1 MKKWILRRP
10 QMVSGLSDPS
20 FGSGVALQI
29 LIALMIY
36 IAFNKASLVV
46 VIPWIVWLVRSIT
59 LDASITTTDV
69 MESMNAS
76 QGLILFSL
84 FFTVVLIVFT
94 LIYLRR
100 IEKRPLSAAGIS
112 RRHALPRYL
121 AGFGVGAVVL
131 AACYIW
137 PLLQAG
143 ITYESF
149 TVFVPIYLAA
159 FIIQSASEELLF
171 RGMLVPGLSRR
182 VGLLPAVL
190 ISSALFSVAHAL
202 NGGYSLL
209 GGIYYLL
216 IGAFLA
222 LLLLR
227 TNSLWA
233 SCGFHGAWNF
243 TIGLL
248 LPMSI
253 SGLKID
259 YAIFHTNTVLEEAE
273 ATLIGDPYYLV
284 FIGVFAVL
292 IALLLFTGKN
302 RLVVRASLP
311 SQGAESTPETPAPQ
325 LPYQPAPGMP
335 YYPPQPGQAPPAA
348 PYYPPTVPV
357 PGAPYYPYY
366 PPTQPK
372 PAPQQ
377 PLEETPNPPPTAP
390 TPRAPYYPYYPPA
403 GVPGTPYPP
412 AAPTTMPQQPAQP
425 TAPVE
430 PSPEEDKS

>member
-10 QMVSGLSDPS
+10 SMLSGLPDPS
-20 FGSGVALQI
+20 FGSGIALQL

-36 IAFNKASLVV
+36 IAFNKASTVV
-46 VIPWIVWLVRSIT
+46 LIPWIVWLVSGAFT
-59 LDASITTTDV
+59 GVYTSQHDLMDA
-69 MESMNAS
+69 MNAS
-76 QGLILFSL
+76 QGIILFSL

-112 RRHALPRYL
+112 RRRAFPRYL
-121 AGFGVGAVVL
+121 MGFAIGAVVL
-131 AACYIW
+131 TACYIW

-143 ITYESF
+143 ITYEGF

-222 LLLLR
+222 LLMLR

-248 LPMSI
+248 LPMSL
-253 SGLKID
+253 SGLNID
-259 YAIFHTNTVLEEAE
+259 YAIFHTNTVLEESE
-273 ATLIGDPYYLV
+273 VTFLGDPSYLI
-284 FIGVFAVL
+284 FIGVFLAL
-292 IALLLFTGKN
+292 TALLLFAGKN
-302 RLVVRASLP
+302 RLVVHAP
-311 SQGAESTPETPAPQ
+311 MPPEGAASTPETPAPQ
-325 LPYQPAPGMP
+325 PPPYYPQTPPLPYVPSVPGMP
-335 YYPPQPGQAPPAA
+335 YYAPQPGQAPPAA
-348 PYYPPTVPV
+348 PYYPPTAPT
-357 PGAPYYPYY
+357 PDAPYYPYY
-366 PPTQPK
+366 PPVQPK

-377 PLEETPNPPPTAP
+377 PLEETPDPPGKDDT
-390 TPRAPYYPYYPPA
+390 
-403 GVPGTPYPP
+403 
-412 AAPTTMPQQPAQP
+412 Q
-425 TAPVE
+425 
-430 PSPEEDKS
+430 